1 MVKGIDYKFT
11 ATYTEDEKG
20 HHHYWF
26 NGVELIGCTSLLKKH
41 HLAPNYDSVDEKI
54 LKQASDYGKIV
65 HSELENYIKNDLPS
79 FAIEVDNFDK
89 WIKFNK
95 LQNNML
101 ASELKVN
108 NDLVGGTIDFI
119 YEDADGIVIADF
131 KTTSQVHKDAVSWQ
145 LSIYRE
151 LLGLDIKKGV
161 CFHIKND
168 IFEVIDI
175 PLKTKEEVEKLFQCE
190 RDGELYQTN
199 DLIATDSVEALVNLQ
214 MQLMAMEETKKQIET
229 QMTAFKDYVLN
240 EIEQRGLL
248 NYKINCNGVELSLT
262 RVLESKKESVDAK
275 QLKTDMPELYE
286 KYKKIS
292 TTKSYVKVSVKASE

>member
-1 MVKGIDYKFT
+1 MLTNAIRVNDELYFDDFKHQYTYKGNVLIS
-11 ATYTEDEKG
+11 ATQ
-20 HHHYWF
+20 
-26 NGVELIGCTSLLKKH
+26 LMRKH
-41 HLAPNYDSVDEKI
+41 NLSPNYDGVDAEL
-54 LKQASDYGKIV
+54 LKRSADYGTFI
-65 HSELENYIKNDLPS
+65 HNELEHLIKGDIAS
-79 FAIEVDNFDK
+79 FTEEVMNFET
-89 WIKFNK
+89 WANANK
-95 LQNNML
+95 VLYR
-101 ASELKVN
+101 ASELMVH
-108 NDLVGGTIDFI
+108 NDIVAGCIDFI
-119 YEDADGIVIADF
+119 FGDDEDLTIADF
-131 KTTSQVHKDAVSWQ
+131 KTTSQVHKEAVSWQ

-199 DLIATDSVEALVNLQ
+199 DLIANDSIESLVNLQ

-229 QMTAFKDYVLN
+229 QMTAFKDYVLQ
-240 EIEQRGLL
+240 EMEQRGLL
-248 NYKINCNGVELSLT
+248 NYKVNCNGVELSLT

-275 QLKTDMPELYE
+275 QLKADMPEVYE

-292 TTKSYVKVSVKASE
+292 TTKSYVKVSCKASE